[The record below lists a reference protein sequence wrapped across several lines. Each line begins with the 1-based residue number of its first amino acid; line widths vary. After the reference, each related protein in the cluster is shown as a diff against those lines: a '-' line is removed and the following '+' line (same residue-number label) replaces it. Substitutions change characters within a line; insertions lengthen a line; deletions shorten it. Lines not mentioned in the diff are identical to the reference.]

1 MELIGKT
8 YRCKTAIPHR
18 IYNDVQPGSAVTDIY
33 IYIYIYDKQLV
44 LSYFTYAK
52 GTDEYLIKS
61 NNQTNKFEPVDRK
74 QKTKNLIQRI
84 EDGTDS
90 SVRNYQVDNNEITVI
105 QKNNEGQDEL
115 RFKGEILLKGDA
127 IRGIDYNKGKQ
138 VTPMRVY
145 YNVEKPLPNILIPEG
160 DNDGFEQN
168 SGM

>member
-1 MELIGKT
+1 MKELIGKT

-18 IYNDVQPGSAVTDIY
+18 IYNDVQPGSAVTD
-33 IYIYIYDKQLV
+33 IYIYDKQLV